1 MSVPRW
7 ADEEQRERLAIAVVA
22 GLGIATLLV
31 HVAHYVS
38 HELPAL
44 GVVFG
49 VFIPTALSVSLIGSA
64 AWLHWAEL
72 GEYAVRV
79 ATWCVVGGVVLVSVA
94 SAITVFQASVGGPV
108 TEFWYVLTLQ
118 ATAGCLLGFLLG
130 VYDTQRLVTR
140 AELRRERETA
150 GELGRRLTI
159 LNRVLRHDIRNSVNV
174 IRGNAKLIQ
183 DGSNDPVRVA
193 ATIREQAA
201 EMARLSEQ
209 ARELEAVFSA
219 DEIETEPIDLSTVV
233 SAKAFTLQRNHAY
246 AAVDRSIE
254 EDAWVEASPMIETA
268 IENLLE
274 NAVDHNE
281 AAEPSVGVG
290 VSTVVRDGR
299 EFVAVE
305 VADDG
310 PGIPAEQID
319 VLERGRET
327 ALEHTSGLGLWLV
340 SWIVSASGGEVSF
353 EDRVPR
359 GSVVEVRL
367 PRIDPP
373 AERGGEPTGD
383 EP

>member
-7 ADEEQRERLAIAVVA
+7 TDEELRERLAIAVVA

-49 VFIPTALSVSLIGSA
+49 VFIPTALSVSLISSA

-72 GEYAVRV
+72 GEYAARV

-209 ARELEAVFSA
+209 ARELEAMFSA

-246 AAVDRSIE
+246 ASVDRSIE

-281 AAEPSVGVG
+281 AAEPSVGVS

-305 VADDG
+305 VSDDG
-310 PGIPAEQID
+310 PGVPAEQID

-353 EDRVPR
+353 EDREPR
-359 GSVVEVRL
+359 GSVVDVRL

-373 AERGGEPTGD
+373 TEHGGEPAGE